1 MEIAVRILVTADRG
15 DRLAQSVSP
24 ITDGRT
30 RAAEV
35 RTSTT
40 SSAQP
45 SAV

>member
-1 MEIAVRILVTADRG
+1 MEIAVQILVTAGRG

-35 RTSTT
+35 RTATR

-45 SAV
+45 SAM